1 LTIACGYKSERT
13 REGGIEPTS
22 LLYCLSDIMP
32 IGKIMLG
39 LIVLSIVTLIG
50 VLILLLGMLG

>member
-1 LTIACGYKSERT
+1 
-13 REGGIEPTS
+13 
-22 LLYCLSDIMP
+22 MP

-50 VLILLLGMLG
+50 VLILMLGMLG